1 MKFAE
6 WANSSL
12 LQQTVTIS
20 AVIIDEFASMK
31 ARRVHLYC

>member
-12 LQQTVTIS
+12 SQQTVTVS
-20 AVIIDEFASMK
+20 AAIIE
-31 ARRVHLYC
+31 ARRVAYL

>member
-12 LQQTVTIS
+12 SQQTITIF
-20 AVIIDEFASMK
+20 AAIIQEFASMK
-31 ARRVHLYC
+31 GRRIHL